1 MYPRIHAA
9 TAQHR
14 PAVVLA
20 DTGERVTWSEVEV
33 RSAALAT
40 WFRAR
45 GLRPGAVVLLAL
57 PNDVRWAEIAWACWR
72 SGLVLAPV
80 NVHLGP
86 EELQPLIED
95 AGPAA
100 VVVGTGLV
108 GAVRSAVAAAGV
120 PEPAWL
126 VVGERHDQ
134 DHDHD
139 YDAAVAATT
148 PDPHLPEAMG
158 GRLLFSSGT
167 TGRPKPFREDP
178 PGTPPADVPLRYA
191 AMMTDLGMVP
201 GPGEPPPILFSPGPA
216 YHTAPM
222 GFFHA
227 VHQLG
232 GTVVTTRRFDA
243 EGALAAIERHG
254 VTHSLWVPTMF
265 VRLLRLPAEVREKY
279 DLSTH
284 RVAVHGAAPC
294 PPSVKQAMLD
304 WWGPIVHEY
313 YGSSEGYGR
322 TSIGPEEWLAHPG
335 SVGRPKGGSVRIA
348 DDQGRDLPVG
358 ETGQVWLVRPDAPE
372 PDRDPDGGADLAAT
386 PGWGWAGD
394 LGRVDADGYIYLT
407 GRRGQTI
414 ITGGVN
420 VYPREIEDLLA
431 LHPAVAD
438 VAVLGVPDEEFGEQ
452 VRAVV
457 QPLGEPRPELGEEL
471 VAYCRARLAHY
482 KCPRAVD
489 LVDRIPRS
497 DAGKILMAELRRA
510 YRT

>member
-1 MYPRIHAA
+1 LCWQTPGEQA
-9 TAQHR
+9 TW
-14 PAVVLA
+14 
-20 DTGERVTWSEVEV
+20 TEVET
-33 RSAALAT
+33 RSTALAT

-45 GLRPGAVVLLAL
+45 GLRPDAVVLLAL
-57 PNDVRWAEIAWACWR
+57 QNDVRWAEIAWACWR

-86 EELQPLIED
+86 EELRPLVEV

-100 VVVGTGLV
+100 VVVGAELV
-108 GAVRSAVAAAGV
+108 EAVRSAVAAAGV
-120 PEPAWL
+120 AEPAWL
-126 VVGERHDQ
+126 VVGAG
-134 DHDHD
+134 
-139 YDAAVAATT
+139 YDETVAAT
-148 PDPHLPEAMG
+148 PADPGLPETMG

-178 PGTPPADVPLRYA
+178 PGIPPAQVPLRYA
-191 AMMTDLGMVP
+191 AMMTDLGVVP
-201 GPGEPPPILFSPGPA
+201 APGAPPPILFSPGPA

-222 GFFHA
+222 GFLHA

-232 GTVVTTRRFDA
+232 GTVVTSRRFDD
-243 EGALAAIERHG
+243 EGSLAAVERYR

-265 VRLLRLPAEVREKY
+265 VRLLRLPVEVRKRY

-294 PPSVKQAMLD
+294 PPSVKRAMLD

-335 SVGRPKGGSVRIA
+335 SLGRPKGGSVRIA
-348 DDQGRDLPVG
+348 DDEGRDVPVG

-372 PDRDPDGGADLAAT
+372 PARSPDGGADLAGA

-394 LGRVDADGYIYLT
+394 LGHVDADGYLYLT

-457 QPLGEPRPELGEEL
+457 QPLGEPRPGLGEEL

-482 KCPRAVD
+482 KCPRGVD
-489 LVDRIPRS
+489 LVKRIPRS
-497 DAGKILMAELRRA
+497 DAGKILVGELRRA
-510 YRT
+510 YRAGSSSSTPSAPNPRRT